1 MANANRVGAETQD
14 GFGNKRLAR
23 ITAPFSLGTTANA
36 VVALPILSGGGG
48 GTTEYIIRRI
58 VIANLSNSTGNSS
71 VPSAA
76 LANVTVGTTNDGG
89 NLVANTTT
97 LTNLTNGLSYVDLTL
112 STDTLKVCYTAN
124 VLFVNVTANVA
135 NAQAFISVYGD
146 VVTF

>member
-14 GFGNKRLAR
+14 GFGFKRIA
-23 ITAPFSLGTTANA
+23 TVKAPFSLATTANA

-58 VIANLSNSTGNSS
+58 TVANLSNSAGGA
-71 VPSAA
+71 VPNAA
-76 LANVTVGTTNDGG
+76 TANVTVGTTNDGA
-89 NLVANTTT
+89 NLVTSVTT
-97 LTNLTNGLSYVDLTL
+97 LTNLTNGTSFVDLTL
-112 STDTLKVCYTAN
+112 VANTASTCYTAN

-135 NAQAFISVYGD
+135 NCQAFISVYGD

>member
-1 MANANRVGAETQD
+1 MANANRVGSETQD
-14 GFGNKRLAR
+14 GFGNKRIAR
-23 ITAPFSLGTTANA
+23 ITAPFSLATTANA
-36 VVALPILSGGGG
+36 VVALPILSGGGA

-58 VIANLSNSTGNSS
+58 TVANLTNSAGGS

-76 LANVTVGTTNDGG
+76 LANVTVGTTNDGA

-97 LTNLTNGLSYVDLTL
+97 LTNLTNSLSYVDLTL
-112 STDTLKVCYTAN
+112 HTDTLKVCYTAN

>member
-14 GFGNKRLAR
+14 GFGFKRIAR
-23 ITAPFSLGTTANA
+23 ITAPFSLATTGNA
-36 VVALPILSGGGG
+36 VVALPILSGGGA

-58 VIANLSNSTGNSS
+58 TVANLSNSAGGA
-71 VPSAA
+71 VPNAA
-76 LANVTVGTTNDGG
+76 TANVTVGTTNDGA
-89 NLVANTTT
+89 NLVATTTT
-97 LTNLTNGLSYVDLTL
+97 LTNLTNGVSFVDLTL
-112 STDTLKVCYTAN
+112 ASGTGSICYTAN